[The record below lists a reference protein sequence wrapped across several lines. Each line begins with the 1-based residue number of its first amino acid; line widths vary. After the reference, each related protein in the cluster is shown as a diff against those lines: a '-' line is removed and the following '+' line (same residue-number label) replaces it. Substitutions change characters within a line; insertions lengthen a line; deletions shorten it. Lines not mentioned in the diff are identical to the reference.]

1 MRYNFYVT
9 SSETYFNHFDHDYTQ
24 GSPEFVSQVLDNQEA
39 LGQSTLYLQTM
50 GGVRAKV
57 YFPNL
62 GHWTDTLEGCHLV
75 VNEAKLVLPAYTA
88 LIDSVYKAPQNYLLV
103 GFSSDTTT
111 YLLPDYIEGS
121 AFFDGTYHSSK
132 QAVHFRI
139 TEYLQSM
146 IDGKRDN
153 LGLSLGINGA
163 AYNATRYVINGPNA
177 MDGEK
182 MRLEVT
188 YSIVNE

>member
-1 MRYNFYVT
+1 M
-9 SSETYFNHFDHDYTQ
+9 
-24 GSPEFVSQVLDNQEA
+24 
-39 LGQSTLYLQTM
+39 
-50 GGVRAKV
+50 
-57 YFPNL
+57 
-62 GHWTDTLEGCHLV
+62 
-75 VNEAKLVLPAYTA
+75 VNEARLVLPVNSA
-88 LIDSVYKAPQNYLLV
+88 LTDSVYKAPKNFLLV

-121 AFFDGTYHSSK
+121 GFFDGTYNASQ
-132 QAVHFRI
+132 QAVNFRI

-163 AYNATRYVINGPNA
+163 AYNASRYVIKGPEA